1 MFDQDVE
8 QKYLMIEQE
17 HDFSLDQIN
26 FNTDGIASAQANS
39 EGQGK
44 LHRRRNTVV
53 EIQQIDSGDEHDYN
67 NQKYVDQQEKQE
79 KAQDEL
85 LELDQD

>member
-1 MFDQDVE
+1 
-8 QKYLMIEQE
+8 MIEQE

-39 EGQGK
+39 EGQSK

-67 NQKYVDQQEKQE
+67 N
-79 KAQDEL
+79 
-85 LELDQD
+85 